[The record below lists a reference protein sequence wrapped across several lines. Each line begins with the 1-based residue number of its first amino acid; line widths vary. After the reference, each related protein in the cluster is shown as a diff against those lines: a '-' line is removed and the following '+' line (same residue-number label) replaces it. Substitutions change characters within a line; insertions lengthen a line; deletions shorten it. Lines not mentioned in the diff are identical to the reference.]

1 MSGQAMMDHDVLK
14 AGSRQRGFTLIELM
28 VAMLLGL
35 IVIGGVTSV
44 FLANQQVYRSNQ
56 ALGDVEDGSRT
67 AFDLMATDVRQAG
80 LTGCG
85 TTRKIANVLN
95 DGPYAG
101 GTVAWFANWNNSLHG
116 YGQSQTDPAL
126 SSLTGTGARAPSSAT
141 AADTSDSLELIGTNA
156 LPVSVKSDV
165 QPGDTIHLSGASG
178 LSAGDIIMV
187 CDPNRAAIVQVTSI
201 PASAGSVADVAHDI
215 GTGGISPGNCSDG
228 LGYLT
233 ACDGGNGNANPFP
246 FNAQVGTLTAVD
258 WYIGLNP
265 AASSGRSLY
274 RVRLQ
279 NVGGTASATT
289 PEEMVRNVTGMRI
302 RYHVANAASLVAAS
316 AVTNWNN
323 VDAVQVT
330 FWLQSSNQRAGVN
343 ATPIQRS
350 YAFTATVRNRV
361 N

>member
-1 MSGQAMMDHDVLK
+1 MVRGAWRPW
-14 AGSRQRGFTLIELM
+14 RQPGFTLIELM

-67 AFDLMATDVRQAG
+67 AFDLMATDIRQAG

-85 TTRKIANVLN
+85 TTPKIANVLK

-101 GTVAWFANWNNSLHG
+101 GTVDWFADWNNSLHG
-116 YGQSQTDPAL
+116 YSQSQTDPAL
-126 SSLTGTGARAPSSAT
+126 SGLTGAGQRAPSSTT
-141 AADTSDSLELIGTNA
+141 AADTSDSLQLIGTNA

-165 QPGDTIHLSGASG
+165 QPGDTINLSGASG
-178 LSAGDIIMV
+178 LSAGDIIMI
-187 CDPNRAAIVQVTSI
+187 CDPSRAAIVQVTSI
-201 PASAGSVADVAHDI
+201 PAGASSVGIVMHDV
-215 GTGGISPGNCSDG
+215 GTSGISPGNCSNG

-233 ACDGGNGNANPFP
+233 ACDDGNGNANPFE
-246 FNAQVGTLTAVD
+246 FNAQVATLSAVD

-265 AASSGRSLY
+265 AAGSGRSLY

-289 PEEMVRNVTGMRI
+289 PEEMVRNVTGMQI
-302 RYHVANAASLVAAS
+302 RYHVANATSLVAAS
-316 AVTNWNN
+316 AVTDWSE
-323 VDAVQVT
+323 VDAAQVT
-330 FWLQSSNQRAGVN
+330 LWLQSDNQRAGTDG
-343 ATPIQRS
+343 APIQRS
-350 YAFTATVRNRV
+350 YTFAATVRNRV